1 MARVIRARPLVRG
14 ATSGEA
20 LVGHEPL
27 SFWGG
32 YEYHSGKIIDPH
44 HHLRGSVAAGR
55 ILAIPYARG
64 SSTTTEVLLEAIKA
78 GTAPAAILTTGVD
91 SFFAL
96 ASIVAE
102 ELYGRGI
109 PIVALSPQ
117 EFGTLQDGEWI
128 RIAENGV
135 ITIDPERPDR

>member
-1 MARVIRARPLVRG
+1 
-14 ATSGEA
+14 
-20 LVGHEPL
+20 
-27 SFWGG
+27 
-32 YEYHSGKIIDPH
+32 
-44 HHLRGSVAAGR
+44 
-55 ILAIPYARG
+55 
-64 SSTTTEVLLEAIKA
+64 LLEAIKA